1 MAEYIKRA
9 NLIARIKYYITHTL
23 EDSGE
28 HYAYSVVL
36 DEILNLPTADVVP
49 VVRCKDCKYAYINPS
64 GAIFCSSSMQM
75 KKQDGFCDYGDRND
89 GGEE

>member
-1 MAEYIKRA
+1 MKMMVQWSYKVTDTVMSRRRNKYMAEYIKRA

-36 DEILNLPTADVVP
+36 DEILNHPTADVVP
-49 VVRCKDCKYAYINPS
+49 VVRCKDCKYAYINP
-64 GAIFCSSSMQM
+64 
-75 KKQDGFCDYGDRND
+75 
-89 GGEE
+89 